1 MFLGLYTLPSSIFKV
16 INGQLGLSHTAG
28 MRNQQKP
35 FMGLTVL
42 LTSSPFNDVCDHIGP
57 LQIIQDILLILRSTD
72 KQP

>member
-28 MRNQQKP
+28 MRP
-35 FMGLTVL
+35 FMVLTVL

-57 LQIIQDILLILRSTD
+57 SQVIKDILLILRSTD